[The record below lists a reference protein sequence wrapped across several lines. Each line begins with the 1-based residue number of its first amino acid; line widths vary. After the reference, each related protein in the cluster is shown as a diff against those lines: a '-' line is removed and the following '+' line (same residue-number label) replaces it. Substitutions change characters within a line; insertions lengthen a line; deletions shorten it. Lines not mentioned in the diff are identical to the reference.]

1 MNYTSYF
8 RNFYIGGH
16 KLQNMNR
23 DTIKRRLTEQETY
36 TKKFLDKPLIPREH
50 FSNYQKQLTTNLVKT
65 ILGPRRAGKTTL
77 GLLLLKKTNF
87 YYVNFDDEV
96 LSTVKRDDLGTLL
109 ELLNELFGKRSYLFL
124 DEIQNIDS
132 WELFVNRL
140 QRLEYNILLSG
151 SNSKLLSKELSSH
164 LGGRTLTLE
173 ILPFSFK
180 EFLSTKHI
188 TAMKETD
195 EEIGRI
201 KNQLQEYLQW
211 GGYPEI
217 IMEIFDPD
225 LRKKYLNELFE
236 TIIFRDIT
244 QRFNIKYT
252 AELVTL
258 ATIIMN
264 QFSTRT
270 SLTKVSRDL
279 EISTHTIKKYISY
292 LEEAYLIISSKK
304 FSYKPREMESS
315 YRKYYC
321 VDIGLL
327 NAKKTTLTKDFGKN
341 LENIVAIELKRR
353 NIDLYY
359 YMVDNKFEVDFV
371 IGDSTAIT
379 EVIQVVDDE
388 QEIPRREIKTGILA
402 CKKLHCRTL
411 TIITWN
417 TEEKRYE
424 GDITIHC
431 IPLWK
436 WLTK

>member
-1 MNYTSYF
+1 
-8 RNFYIGGH
+8 
-16 KLQNMNR
+16 MNR

-36 TKKFLDKPLIPREH
+36 TKTFLDKPLIQREH
-50 FSNYQKQLTTNLVKT
+50 FTNYQKQLTTTLIKT

-77 GLLLLKKTNF
+77 GLLLLKKTDF
-87 YYVNFDDEV
+87 YYINFDDEI
-96 LSTVKRDDLGTLL
+96 LSTLKKEDLGGLL
-109 ELLNELFGKRSYLFL
+109 ELLNELFGKRPYLFL

-140 QRLEYNILLSG
+140 QRLGYNILLSG

-164 LGGRTLTLE
+164 LGGRTLSLE

-180 EFLSTKHI
+180 EFLTAKHI
-188 TAMKETD
+188 TAIKETD

-217 IMEIFDPD
+217 IMDLPDPN
-225 LRKKYLNELFE
+225 LRKKYLNELFD

-244 QRFNIKYT
+244 QRFNIKFT
-252 AELVTL
+252 AELVAL
-258 ATIIMN
+258 ATVIIN

-279 EISTHTIKKYISY
+279 EISSHTIKKYLSY
-292 LEEAYLIISSKK
+292 LEEAYLIVSSKK
-304 FSYKPREMESS
+304 FSYKPREIESS
-315 YRKYYC
+315 FRKYYC
-321 VDIGLL
+321 IDTGLL
-327 NAKKTTLTKDFGKN
+327 HAKKSTLTKDFGKT
-341 LENIVAIELKRR
+341 LENIVAIELRRR

-359 YMVDNKFEVDFV
+359 YMVDNKYEVDFV

-388 QEIPRREIKTGILA
+388 KEIPRREIKTGILA
-402 CKKLHCRTL
+402 CKKLRCHTL

-417 TEEKRYE
+417 TENKKLE
-424 GDITIHC
+424 GDITIQTL
-431 IPLWK
+431 PLWK
-436 WLTK
+436 WLTKQK

>member
-1 MNYTSYF
+1 
-8 RNFYIGGH
+8 
-16 KLQNMNR
+16 
-23 DTIKRRLTEQETY
+23 
-36 TKKFLDKPLIPREH
+36 
-50 FSNYQKQLTTNLVKT
+50 
-65 ILGPRRAGKTTL
+65 L

-225 LRKKYLNELFE
+225 LRKKYLNELFD

-402 CKKLHCRTL
+402 CKKLHCHTL

-424 GDITIHC
+424 GDITIHY